1 MNRFQHKRNL
11 LRNRMENKENVLM
24 ESLGM
29 AAVNGL
35 ARSFR
40 WMFSSDKKKE
50 KENSN
55 REEIRIVSSDEY
67 EKIRRSILSGEGD
80 KEVHELVKKEKNNM
94 AVFIGG
100 LSVAVG
106 FIAISRM
113 KKKGKFRKA

>member
-1 MNRFQHKRNL
+1 
-11 LRNRMENKENVLM
+11 MENKENILM

-40 WMFSSDKKKE
+40 WMFSSDKKKG
-50 KENSN
+50 KKTNDN

-80 KEVHELVKKEKNNM
+80 KEVHELVKKEKNN
-94 AVFIGG
+94 AAIFIGG

-106 FIAISRM
+106 FIAINQM
-113 KKKGKFRKA
+113 KKKRRFRRIQES